1 MQSVDAK
8 TASVA
13 MTRCGN
19 AFRAY
24 LPAQE
29 IAEDKALL
37 KVEGNG
43 FAAFDYTHPGKTSLA
58 VGQVRKLLVTPAFA
72 NPELL
77 PNCYVVSPGEDALHS
92 RLQSLRRLGEERS
105 AGGRRHRH
113 AGTWAPA

>member
-1 MQSVDAK
+1 MTVQNVRTKAVFSLAAAAQDAEMQSVDAK

-43 FAAFDYTHPGKTSLA
+43 FAGFRLHASGQTSLA
-58 VGQVRKLLVTPAFA
+58 AGQVTTV
-72 NPELL
+72 
-77 PNCYVVSPGEDALHS
+77 YVS
-92 RLQSLRRLGEERS
+92 
-105 AGGRRHRH
+105 
-113 AGTWAPA
+113 